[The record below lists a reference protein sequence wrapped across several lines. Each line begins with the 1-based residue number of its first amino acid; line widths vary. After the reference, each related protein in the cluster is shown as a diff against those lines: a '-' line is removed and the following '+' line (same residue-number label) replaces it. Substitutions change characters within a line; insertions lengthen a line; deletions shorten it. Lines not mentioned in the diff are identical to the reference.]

1 MKYVCARLRG
11 HTCVLC
17 LYHVLNVSPNA
28 LKFCESHILKVFML
42 LLFSICRCVSITKF
56 LHLVGR
62 STVTFI
68 MNLIIRHFNSFLRAL
83 NEFSDSIGYAVKQT
97 DTTAYKGKH
106 QVGKVLEEAK

>member
-1 MKYVCARLRG
+1 
-11 HTCVLC
+11 
-17 LYHVLNVSPNA
+17 
-28 LKFCESHILKVFML
+28 
-42 LLFSICRCVSITKF
+42 
-56 LHLVGR
+56 
-62 STVTFI
+62 